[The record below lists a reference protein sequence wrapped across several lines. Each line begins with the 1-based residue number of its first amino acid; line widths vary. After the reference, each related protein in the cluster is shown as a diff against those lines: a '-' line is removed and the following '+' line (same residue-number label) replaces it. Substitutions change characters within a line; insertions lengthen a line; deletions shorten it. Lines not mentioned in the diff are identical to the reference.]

1 MPVDRLYQGTEPIAH
16 PLTGELIELDDR
28 DALFRAWADG
38 ENRIRQ
44 LDGEIRATG
53 GRKRDIRDQCDRIVY
68 ALAGQDVTRGA
79 ARDFAR
85 DEIDQGC

>member
-1 MPVDRLYQGTEPIAH
+1 MPVDRLYRGTDPIAH
-16 PLTGELIELDDR
+16 PLTGELIELTDR
-28 DALFRAWADG
+28 DALFRAWTDG
-38 ENRIRQ
+38 ENQIRWERAKINEH
-44 LDGEIRATG
+44 GSNVRVIRA
-53 GRKRDIRDQCDRIVY
+53 QCDRIVY

>member
-16 PLTGELIELDDR
+16 PLTGELIELTDR
-28 DALFRAWADG
+28 DALFRAWTDG
-38 ENRIRQ
+38 EA
-44 LDGEIRATG
+44 EIRWHQNELRNASSAI
-53 GRKRDIRDQCDRIVY
+53 RKIREKCDRIVY

-85 DEIDQGC
+85 DEIDQGF

>member
-28 DALFRAWADG
+28 DGLFRAWADG
-38 ENRIRQ
+38 ENAIKPFLSIIREHSERVRQ
-44 LDGEIRATG
+44 IR
-53 GRKRDIRDQCDRIVY
+53 KQCDRIVY

>member
-1 MPVDRLYQGTEPIAH
+1 MPVDRLYQGNEPIAH

-38 ENRIRQ
+38 ENDIRWHQ
-44 LDGEIRATG
+44 NEIRKHSSMVRETRA
-53 GRKRDIRDQCDRIVY
+53 QCDRIVY

>member
-1 MPVDRLYQGTEPIAH
+1 MPVDRLYQGNEPIAH
-16 PLTGELIELDDR
+16 PLTGELIELTDR
-28 DALFRAWADG
+28 DGLFRAWADA
-38 ENRIRQ
+38 EN
-44 LDGEIRATG
+44 EIRLNAVVI
-53 GRKRDIRDQCDRIVY
+53 RAHSKRNRGLREQCDRIVY